1 MLAALL
7 KPLGICAS
15 YLNAKVLPVSGNNNL
30 FCLVNKG
37 YLLLN
42 PFNLVLVFLS
52 HKTWSLVW
60 KGNTAASLAW
70 IFYLLIITTSR
81 CFGAV
86 WFFSR
91 CTLYLYT
98 VMVFV
103 FSLQK
108 VFSDVFEKTLGYI
121 QELTNEDMKQK
132 VLLQFMILALSI
144 IVVTGQMW
152 CQLKIIF
159 FETNFI
165 LNVLCPLGIGDKG
178 NWESTY

>member
-1 MLAALL
+1 
-7 KPLGICAS
+7 
-15 YLNAKVLPVSGNNNL
+15 
-30 FCLVNKG
+30 
-37 YLLLN
+37 
-42 PFNLVLVFLS
+42 
-52 HKTWSLVW
+52 
-60 KGNTAASLAW
+60 
-70 IFYLLIITTSR
+70 
-81 CFGAV
+81 
-86 WFFSR
+86 
-91 CTLYLYT
+91 
-98 VMVFV
+98 MVFV

-178 NWESTY
+178 N

>member
-1 MLAALL
+1 
-7 KPLGICAS
+7 
-15 YLNAKVLPVSGNNNL
+15 
-30 FCLVNKG
+30 
-37 YLLLN
+37 
-42 PFNLVLVFLS
+42 
-52 HKTWSLVW
+52 
-60 KGNTAASLAW
+60 
-70 IFYLLIITTSR
+70 
-81 CFGAV
+81 
-86 WFFSR
+86 
-91 CTLYLYT
+91 
-98 VMVFV
+98 MVFV

-132 VLLQFMILALSI
+132 VLLQFMTLALSI

-178 NWESTY
+178 N

>member
-1 MLAALL
+1 
-7 KPLGICAS
+7 
-15 YLNAKVLPVSGNNNL
+15 
-30 FCLVNKG
+30 
-37 YLLLN
+37 
-42 PFNLVLVFLS
+42 
-52 HKTWSLVW
+52 
-60 KGNTAASLAW
+60 
-70 IFYLLIITTSR
+70 
-81 CFGAV
+81 
-86 WFFSR
+86 
-91 CTLYLYT
+91 
-98 VMVFV
+98 MVFV

-144 IVVTGQMW
+144 IVVSGQMW

-178 NWESTY
+178 N

>member
-1 MLAALL
+1 
-7 KPLGICAS
+7 
-15 YLNAKVLPVSGNNNL
+15 
-30 FCLVNKG
+30 
-37 YLLLN
+37 
-42 PFNLVLVFLS
+42 
-52 HKTWSLVW
+52 
-60 KGNTAASLAW
+60 
-70 IFYLLIITTSR
+70 
-81 CFGAV
+81 
-86 WFFSR
+86 
-91 CTLYLYT
+91 
-98 VMVFV
+98 MVFV

-165 LNVLCPLGIGDKG
+165 LNVLCPLGTGDKG
-178 NWESTY
+178 N